1 MEVLIGYVI
10 WAMIA
15 YFYASS
21 VKKRYEDIDI
31 TPTNYI
37 IGGFLFGLFSIIWCF
52 WKQHKYFKNKI
63 GR

>member
-1 MEVLIGYVI
+1 MEALIGYII

-15 YFYASS
+15 YFYANE

-37 IGGFLFGLFSIIWCF
+37 IGGFLFGLFSILWCGY
-52 WKQHKYFKNKI
+52 KHYKYLKNLS
-63 GR
+63 